1 MKLNFEIIKQTGSG
15 YYPDLIHFPNAQA
28 QVFHIDSGELYGTP
42 SNKIK
47 HGIWKDAVFLDS
59 LDVSPDNSMS
69 HFQVDVLPG
78 FGIVGGY
85 KQNAE
90 NKHKLIIYEFAW
102 EMDKY
107 LSGGNIKHNIDNPIS
122 SFTLSLEN
130 PDINDPEHPG
140 NVAAGEDSCLLS
152 PGAKVVFLFSAGDGD
167 HEFEMGTFYIDRSKF
182 AVGSETAS
190 ADGRNLIGKM
200 LRDQTLDE
208 LYWTDL
214 ENIGTIIEEFLQH
227 GKLESDQYLI
237 QGTDKDG
244 WFDFKPNMNIL
255 QAIEEIFKGAL
266 NWKIEERSDGT
277 VVIGSPDYPGFE
289 NRSTYNFYRDKD
301 IFSRQIVRDD
311 MESYRRVCVHNSDF
325 SVMEFA
331 DVESYEGWN
340 LQANK
345 TLYVQVPDG
354 IDTAT
359 AGDYAEQLAVW
370 LENVGKIE
378 SFVGPFRPHLLCG
391 DEATIIDEN
400 GHTSLGLITEIEH
413 KFGKSGFYTSFSVD
427 SGGRLGKG
435 RITDFIK
442 QITEGV
448 VPPEQATKTGYTE
461 PERDYLGTL
470 IVYCIDNVSGV
481 TLKREYS
488 TGISYGRWYLYPDG
502 YAPTGYTPV
511 SADTVAVILSPEDPK
526 KVLYFYYTKDD

>member
-1 MKLNFEIIKQTGSG
+1 MELNIE
-15 YYPDLIHFPNAQA
+15 H
-28 QVFHIDSGELYGTP
+28 SGEIGAGNFPDFLQFHDTVGQQFFVK
-42 SNKIK
+42 SGEIFGKASLKIDN
-47 HGIWKDAVFLDS
+47 GRFDDITWLEENN
-59 LDVSPDNSMS
+59 VSPDKNVSLLEIKTLS
-69 HFQVDVLPG
+69 G
-78 FGIVGGY
+78 FGVVGSY
-85 KQNAE
+85 LTPTAQKM
-90 NKHKLIIYEFAW
+90 IIYEYQQD
-102 EMDKY
+102 MSTY
-107 LSGGNIKHNIDNPIS
+107 LNSGSVKHSIDNPIS

-130 PDINDPEHPG
+130 PDLNDPEHPG
-140 NVAAGEDSCLLS
+140 NVAINEENSLLS
-152 PGAKVVFLFSAGDGD
+152 PGAKVVFKFNMGDKED
-167 HEFEMGTFYIDRSKF
+167 EYELGTFYVDRSNF
-182 AVGSETAS
+182 TLLSETAS
-190 ADGRNLIGKM
+190 VDGRNLIGKT

-214 ENIGTIIEEFLQH
+214 ENLGVIIEEFLQH

-255 QAIEEIFKGAL
+255 QAIEEIFKTGL
-266 NWKIEERSDGT
+266 GWKIEERPDET
-277 VVIGSPDYPGFE
+277 IVVGSPDYAGFE
-289 NRSTYNFYRDKD
+289 NRSTYNFYRNKD
-301 IFSRQIVRDD
+301 IFSREIVRDD
-311 MESYRRVCVHNSDF
+311 MESYRRVCVHDSEF
-325 SVMEFA
+325 RFTEFA
-331 DVESYEGWN
+331 DVKSYEGWN

-354 IDTAT
+354 TGAV
-359 AGDYAEQLAVW
+359 AAESYAEQLTDY

-391 DEATIIDEN
+391 DEAVIIDEK
-400 GHTSLGLITEIEH
+400 GYHSLGLITEIEH
-413 KFGKSGFYTSFSVD
+413 KFGKRGFYTSFSVD
-427 SGGRLGKG
+427 SGGRLGKD

-481 TLKREYS
+481 TLKRKYS

>member
-15 YYPDLIHFPNAQA
+15 YYPDLIHFPNTQA
-28 QVFHIDSGELYGTP
+28 QIFAIEDGKIMGTP
-42 SNKIK
+42 TDKIEYG
-47 HGIWKDAVFLDS
+47 HWENAVMQDS
-59 LDVSPDNSMS
+59 ANVSPDDFMTNLELE
-69 HFQVDVLPG
+69 VLQG
-78 FGIVGGY
+78 FGIVGAY
-85 KQNAE
+85 KTE
-90 NKHKLIIYEFAW
+90 NYHKLIIYEFAY
-102 EMDKY
+102 EMDIY
-107 LSGGNIKHNIDNPIS
+107 LNDSSIKHNIDNPIS

-130 PDINDPEHPG
+130 PDSKNPEHPG

-354 IDTAT
+354 TGSIA
-359 AGDYAEQLAVW
+359 AQDYAEQLTEW

-378 SFVGPFRPHLLCG
+378 SFIGPFRPHLLCG
-391 DEATIIDEN
+391 DEAVIIDEN
-400 GHTSLGLITEIEH
+400 GYTSLGLITEIEH
-413 KFGKSGFYTSFSVD
+413 KFGKQGFYTNFSVD

-435 RITDFIK
+435 RITDFIR
-442 QITEGV
+442 QITKGDA
-448 VPPEQATKTGYTE
+448 PEKKATTGYVE
-461 PERDYLGTL
+461 PEREYLGTL
-470 IVYCIDNVSGV
+470 ISLHIDDDTGII
-481 TLKREYS
+481 LDRFFS
-488 TGISYGRWYLYPDG
+488 TGNEYGKWTAYAHAYDG
-502 YAPTGYTPV
+502 YTL
-511 SADTVAVILSPEDPK
+511 ISPETQRVYLTEANPK
-526 KVLYFYYTKDD
+526 ETIYFYYKKDE